1 MLIRGKTVYVY
12 DIEIFP
18 NVFHCK
24 VKNSETKERLLFEI
38 SERRNDLTK
47 LVDFFWT
54 IRDQSQKEIWE
65 KNYTTDLQFNTDK
78 IFCG

>member
-18 NVFHCK
+18 NVFHCT
-24 VKNSETKERLLFEI
+24 VKNSETGEYLYFEI
-38 SERRNDLTK
+38 SERKNNLQE
-47 LVDFFWT
+47 LVDLFWT
-54 IRDQSQKEIWE
+54 IKDQDQKDIWNR
-65 KNYTTDLQFNTDK
+65 NYITTLQFETDK

>member
-18 NVFHCK
+18 NVFHCT
-24 VKNSETKERLLFEI
+24 VKNSETGEYLYFEI

-47 LVDFFWT
+47 LVDFF
-54 IRDQSQKEIWE
+54 
-65 KNYTTDLQFNTDK
+65 
-78 IFCG
+78 

>member
-12 DIEIFP
+12 DIEMFP
-18 NVFHCK
+18 NVFHCT

-47 LVDFFWT
+47 LVDFF
-54 IRDQSQKEIWE
+54 
-65 KNYTTDLQFNTDK
+65 
-78 IFCG
+78 